1 MINNSF
7 FVFHYGLNV
16 IFITFPSSLSA
27 SYPFSGPLLAR
38 EVMCSLSILP
48 GGYLMIYL
56 PSYPL
61 VWYGKYFKERLS
73 CFDDAKVG
81 EIPARDRE

>member
-1 MINNSF
+1 MINKILF
-7 FVFHYGLNV
+7 GYHYGLNV

-38 EVMCSLSILP
+38 EVMCSLSILL

-73 CFDDAKVG
+73 CFDVAKVG
-81 EIPARDRE
+81 RILTHDGE